1 MHLTGRGIAF
11 SLVVT
16 FLVAGP
22 LAPFARAQA
31 PQTAPTTSEGDLF
44 QESMKT
50 SARAR
55 AETPGAGYQTAAV
68 LADIFYVPGKALI
81 CTARVAFDIIL
92 LGLTFGSAYR
102 GAADVAREGCGGKW
116 YVSPEDLR
124 PATVTRD
131 ADWEDFSLR

>member
-1 MHLTGRGIAF
+1 MHVTIRGVVL

-16 FLVAGP
+16 SLVAGP
-22 LAPFARAQA
+22 LAPLARAQA

-44 QESMKT
+44 QESMKN
-50 SARAR
+50 SPRVR

-81 CTARVAFDIIL
+81 CTAGVGFNIIL

-102 GAADVAREGCGGKW
+102 GGADVMREGCGGKW

-124 PATVTRD
+124 PAVVTRD